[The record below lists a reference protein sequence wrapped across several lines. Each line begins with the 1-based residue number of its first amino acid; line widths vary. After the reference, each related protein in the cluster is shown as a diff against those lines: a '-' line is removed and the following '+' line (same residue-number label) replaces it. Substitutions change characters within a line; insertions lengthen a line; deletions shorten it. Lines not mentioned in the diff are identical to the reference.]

1 MKEQI
6 LPLQYPKLRK
16 QFEYIVMAEEK
27 VNILIVEDES
37 IVALDLANGLERD
50 GYNIAGIADNAEEAQ
65 QIFNEKDIDIIL
77 MDVNIIGDKD
87 GIETAT
93 EILKQK
99 AVPIIYLTAFTD
111 AVTIDRIKQTHPAAF
126 LSKPY
131 NLTNVR
137 IAIDLAVNNFAVSRE
152 QQPTGK
158 IIPLDKETNRN
169 TASPEREMIL
179 RMNDHIFVK
188 NNYAFVKLK
197 LNELLYI
204 EADNNYTSIITTDK
218 KFLLRLSLN
227 QLLEKINY
235 KALVRIH
242 RSYAVNINAI
252 QSFNEQEIEINQQHL
267 PIGRNYKE
275 EFLKHFD
282 FS

>member
-1 MKEQI
+1 
-6 LPLQYPKLRK
+6 
-16 QFEYIVMAEEK
+16 MAEEK

-37 IVALDLANGLERD
+37 IVALDLASGLERD
-50 GYNIAGIADNAEEAQ
+50 GYHIAGIADNAEEAQ
-65 QIFNEKDIDIIL
+65 QLFNENDIDIVL

-87 GIETAT
+87 GIDTAAD
-93 EILKQK
+93 ILKQK

-111 AVTIDRIKQTHPAAF
+111 AATIDRIKQTHPAAF

-152 QQPTGK
+152 QAPTGK
-158 IIPLDKETNRN
+158 IISLDKDTGRN

-188 NNYAFVKLK
+188 SNYAFVKLK
-197 LNELLYI
+197 LNDLLYI
-204 EADNNYTSIITTDK
+204 ETDNNYTSIITTDK

-235 KALVRIH
+235 RALVRIH

>member
-1 MKEQI
+1 M
-6 LPLQYPKLRK
+6 P
-16 QFEYIVMAEEK
+16 AEK

-37 IVALDLANGLERD
+37 IVALDLASGLEHD
-50 GYNIAGIADNAEEAQ
+50 GYNIVGIADNAEEAQ
-65 QIFNEKDIDIIL
+65 QLFNENEVDIIL
-77 MDVNIIGDKD
+77 MDVNIIGEKD
-87 GIETAT
+87 GIDTAI

-111 AVTIDRIKQTHPAAF
+111 ALTIERIKQTHPAAF

-131 NLTNVR
+131 TLTNVR

-152 QQPTGK
+152 QQSTGK
-158 IIPLDKETNRN
+158 IIPLDKDGSRSSS
-169 TASPEREMIL
+169 SPEKEMIL
-179 RMNDHIFVK
+179 RMHDHIFVK
-188 NNYAFVKLK
+188 HNYAFVKLK
-197 LNELLYI
+197 LCELLYI
-204 EADNNYTSIITTDK
+204 EAENNYTSIVTADK

-252 QSFNEQEIEINQQHL
+252 QSFNEQEVEVNQQHL

-275 EFLKHFD
+275 EFMKQFD
-282 FS
+282 FR

>member
-1 MKEQI
+1 M
-6 LPLQYPKLRK
+6 P
-16 QFEYIVMAEEK
+16 AEK

-50 GYNIAGIADNAEEAQ
+50 GYHIAGIADNAEEAQ
-65 QIFNEKDIDIIL
+65 QLFTDNEVDIVL
-77 MDVNIIGDKD
+77 MDVNIIGEKD
-87 GIETAT
+87 GIDTAT

-111 AVTIDRIKQTHPAAF
+111 AATIDRIKQTHPAAF

-131 NLTNVR
+131 TLTNVR
-137 IAIDLAVNNFAVSRE
+137 IAIELAINNFAVSRE
-152 QQPTGK
+152 QGPTGK
-158 IIPLDKETNRN
+158 IIPLDKNNNRS
-169 TASPEREMIL
+169 TSSPEREMIL
-179 RMNDHIFVK
+179 RLNDHIFVK
-188 NNYAFVKLK
+188 YNYAFVKLK
-197 LNELLYI
+197 LSDLLYM
-204 EADNNYTSIITTDK
+204 EADNNYTNIITSDK

-252 QSFNEQEIEINQQHL
+252 QSFNEQEVEISQQQL

>member
-1 MKEQI
+1 
-6 LPLQYPKLRK
+6 
-16 QFEYIVMAEEK
+16 MAEEK
-27 VNILIVEDES
+27 VNVLIVEDES
-37 IVALDLANGLERD
+37 IVALDLASGLERD
-50 GYNIAGIADNAEEAQ
+50 GYHIAGIADNAEEAQ
-65 QIFNEKDIDIIL
+65 QLFNENDIDIVL

-87 GIETAT
+87 GIDTAA

-111 AVTIDRIKQTHPAAF
+111 AATIHRIKQTHPAAF

-152 QQPTGK
+152 QAPTGK
-158 IIPLDKETNRN
+158 IIPLDKDTGRN

-188 NNYAFVKLK
+188 SNYAFVKLK
-197 LNELLYI
+197 LNDLLYI
-204 EADNNYTSIITTDK
+204 ETDNNYTSIVTTDK

-235 KALVRIH
+235 RALVRIH

>member
-1 MKEQI
+1 
-6 LPLQYPKLRK
+6 
-16 QFEYIVMAEEK
+16 
-27 VNILIVEDES
+27 
-37 IVALDLANGLERD
+37 
-50 GYNIAGIADNAEEAQ
+50 
-65 QIFNEKDIDIIL
+65 
-77 MDVNIIGDKD
+77 MDVNIIGEKD
-87 GIETAT
+87 GIDTAV

-111 AVTIDRIKQTHPAAF
+111 TATIERIKQTHPAAF

-131 NLTNVR
+131 SLTNVR

-158 IIPLDKETNRN
+158 IIPLDKDSSRPSS
-169 TASPEREMIL
+169 APEREMIL
-179 RMNDHIFVK
+179 RMEDHIFVK
-188 NNYAFVKLK
+188 HNYAFVKLK
-197 LNELLYI
+197 LSELLYV
-204 EADNNYTSIITTDK
+204 EADNNYTSIVTADK

-227 QLLEKINY
+227 QLLEKISY

-252 QSFNEQEIEINQQHL
+252 QSFNEQEVEINQQQL

-275 EFLKHFD
+275 EFMKQFD
-282 FS
+282 FR

>member
-1 MKEQI
+1 M
-6 LPLQYPKLRK
+6 P
-16 QFEYIVMAEEK
+16 AEK
-27 VNILIVEDES
+27 INILIVEDES

-50 GYNIAGIADNAEEAQ
+50 GYNITGIADNAEEAQ
-65 QIFNEKDIDIIL
+65 QLFSDNEVDIVL
-77 MDVNIIGDKD
+77 MDVNIIGEKD
-87 GIETAT
+87 GIDTAI

-111 AVTIDRIKQTHPAAF
+111 TATIDRIKQTHPAAF

-131 NLTNVR
+131 SLTNVR
-137 IAIDLAVNNFAVSRE
+137 IAIDLAVNNFAVATE
-152 QQPTGK
+152 QQTTGK
-158 IIPLDKETNRN
+158 IIPLDKDSNRN

-197 LNELLYI
+197 LCDLLYV
-204 EADNNYTSIITTDK
+204 EADNNYTSIVTAEK

-227 QLLEKINY
+227 QLLDKINY
-235 KALVRIH
+235 KSLVRIH
-242 RSYAVNINAI
+242 RSYAVNINTI
-252 QSFNEQEIEINQQHL
+252 QSFNEQEVEINQQHL

-282 FS
+282 FR

>member
-1 MKEQI
+1 M
-6 LPLQYPKLRK
+6 P
-16 QFEYIVMAEEK
+16 AEK

-37 IVALDLANGLERD
+37 IVALDLASGLEHD

-65 QIFNEKDIDIIL
+65 QLFTENEVDIIL
-77 MDVNIIGDKD
+77 MDVNIIGEKD
-87 GIETAT
+87 GIDAAIET
-93 EILKQK
+93 LKQK

-111 AVTIDRIKQTHPAAF
+111 ALTIERIKQTHPAAF

-131 NLTNVR
+131 TLTNVR

-152 QQPTGK
+152 QQSTGK
-158 IIPLDKETNRN
+158 IIPLDKDGSRSTS
-169 TASPEREMIL
+169 SPEKEMIL
-179 RMNDHIFVK
+179 RMHDHIFVK
-188 NNYAFVKLK
+188 HNYAFVKLK
-197 LNELLYI
+197 LSELLYI
-204 EADNNYTSIITTDK
+204 EADNNYTSIIAADK

-235 KALVRIH
+235 KSLVRIH

-252 QSFNEQEIEINQQHL
+252 QSFNEQEVEVNQQHL

-275 EFLKHFD
+275 EFMKQFD
-282 FS
+282 FR

>member
-16 QFEYIVMAEEK
+16 QLEYIVMAEEK

>member
-1 MKEQI
+1 MS
-6 LPLQYPKLRK
+6 
-16 QFEYIVMAEEK
+16 AEK

-50 GYNIAGIADNAEEAQ
+50 GYNITGIADNAEEAQ
-65 QIFNEKDIDIIL
+65 QLFNDNDVDIIL
-77 MDVNIIGDKD
+77 MDVNIIGDRD
-87 GIETAT
+87 GIDTAT

-111 AVTIDRIKQTHPAAF
+111 AATIERIKQTHPAAF

-158 IIPLDKETNRN
+158 IIPLDNEANRN
-169 TASPEREMIL
+169 TGSPEREMIL

-188 NNYAFVKLK
+188 HNYAFVKLK
-197 LNELLYI
+197 LCELLYV
-204 EADNNYTSIITTDK
+204 EAENNYTSIITNDK

-252 QSFNEQEIEINQQHL
+252 TSFNEQEIEINQQHL

-275 EFLKHFD
+275 EFMKHFD
-282 FS
+282 FR

>member
-1 MKEQI
+1 M
-6 LPLQYPKLRK
+6 P
-16 QFEYIVMAEEK
+16 AEK

-37 IVALDLANGLERD
+37 IVALDLASGLEHD

-65 QIFNEKDIDIIL
+65 QLFNDNEVDIIL
-77 MDVNIIGDKD
+77 MDVNIIGEKD
-87 GIETAT
+87 GIDTAI

-111 AVTIDRIKQTHPAAF
+111 ALTIERIKQTHPAAF

-131 NLTNVR
+131 SLTNVR
-137 IAIDLAVNNFAVSRE
+137 IAIDLAVNNFAVSHE
-152 QQPTGK
+152 QQATGK
-158 IIPLDKETNRN
+158 IIPLDKDGSRSTS
-169 TASPEREMIL
+169 SPEKEMIL
-179 RMNDHIFVK
+179 RMHDHIFVK
-188 NNYAFVKLK
+188 HNYAFVKLK
-197 LNELLYI
+197 LSDLLYI
-204 EADNNYTSIITTDK
+204 EADNNYTSIVTADK

-252 QSFNEQEIEINQQHL
+252 QSFNEQIVEVNQQQL

-275 EFLKHFD
+275 EFMKQFD
-282 FS
+282 FR

>member
-1 MKEQI
+1 
-6 LPLQYPKLRK
+6 
-16 QFEYIVMAEEK
+16 MAEEK

>member
-1 MKEQI
+1 M
-6 LPLQYPKLRK
+6 P
-16 QFEYIVMAEEK
+16 AEK

-37 IVALDLANGLERD
+37 IVALDLASGLEHD

-65 QIFNEKDIDIIL
+65 QLFNENEVDIIL
-77 MDVNIIGDKD
+77 MDVNIIGEKD
-87 GIETAT
+87 GIDTAI

-111 AVTIDRIKQTHPAAF
+111 ALTIERIKQTHPAAF

-131 NLTNVR
+131 SLTNVR

-152 QQPTGK
+152 QQATGK
-158 IIPLDKETNRN
+158 IITLDKDGGRSTS
-169 TASPEREMIL
+169 SPEKEMIL
-179 RMNDHIFVK
+179 RMHDHIFVK
-188 NNYAFVKLK
+188 HNYAFVKLK
-197 LNELLYI
+197 LSELLYI
-204 EADNNYTSIITTDK
+204 EADNNYTSIITADK

-252 QSFNEQEIEINQQHL
+252 QSFNEQEVEVNQQHL

-275 EFLKHFD
+275 EFMKQFD
-282 FS
+282 FR

>member
-1 MKEQI
+1 M
-6 LPLQYPKLRK
+6 P
-16 QFEYIVMAEEK
+16 AEK

-37 IVALDLANGLERD
+37 IVALDLASGLEQD
-50 GYNIAGIADNAEEAQ
+50 GYNIAGIADNADEAQ
-65 QIFNEKDIDIIL
+65 QLFNDNEVDIIL
-77 MDVNIIGDKD
+77 MDVNIIGEKD
-87 GIETAT
+87 GIDTAI

-111 AVTIDRIKQTHPAAF
+111 ALTIERIKQTHPAAF

-131 NLTNVR
+131 TLTNVR

-152 QQPTGK
+152 QQSTGK
-158 IIPLDKETNRN
+158 IIPLDKDSNRG
-169 TASPEREMIL
+169 TSSPEKELIL
-179 RMNDHIFVK
+179 RMHDHIFVK
-188 NNYAFVKLK
+188 HNYAFVKLK
-197 LNELLYI
+197 LCELLYI
-204 EADNNYTSIITTDK
+204 EADNNYTSIVTADK

-227 QLLEKINY
+227 QLLEKVNY

-252 QSFNEQEIEINQQHL
+252 QSFTEQIVEVNQQQL

-275 EFLKHFD
+275 DFMKQFD
-282 FS
+282 FR

>member
-1 MKEQI
+1 MS
-6 LPLQYPKLRK
+6 
-16 QFEYIVMAEEK
+16 AEK

-37 IVALDLANGLERD
+37 IVALDLASGLEHD

-65 QIFNEKDIDIIL
+65 QLFTDNEIDIVL
-77 MDVNIIGDKD
+77 MDVNIIGEKD
-87 GIETAT
+87 GIDTAI

-111 AVTIDRIKQTHPAAF
+111 ATTIERIKQTHPAAF

-131 NLTNVR
+131 SLTNVR

-152 QQPTGK
+152 QQSTGK
-158 IIPLDKETNRN
+158 IIPLDKDGNRS
-169 TASPEREMIL
+169 TGSPEKEMIL
-179 RMNDHIFVK
+179 RMHDHIFVK
-188 NNYAFVKLK
+188 HNYAFVKLK
-197 LNELLYI
+197 LSELLYI
-204 EADNNYTSIITTDK
+204 EADNNYTSIVTADK

-227 QLLEKINY
+227 QLQEKINY

-252 QSFNEQEIEINQQHL
+252 QSFNEQEVEVNQQHL

-275 EFLKHFD
+275 EFLKQFD
-282 FS
+282 FR

>member
-1 MKEQI
+1 M
-6 LPLQYPKLRK
+6 P
-16 QFEYIVMAEEK
+16 AEK
-27 VNILIVEDES
+27 INILIVEDES

-50 GYNIAGIADNAEEAQ
+50 GYNITGIADNAEEAQ
-65 QIFNEKDIDIIL
+65 QLFSDNEVDIVL
-77 MDVNIIGDKD
+77 MDVNIIGEKD
-87 GIETAT
+87 GIDAAI

-111 AVTIDRIKQTHPAAF
+111 TATIDRIKQTHPAAF

-131 NLTNVR
+131 SLTNVR
-137 IAIDLAVNNFAVSRE
+137 IAIDLAVNNFAVATE
-152 QQPTGK
+152 QQTTGK
-158 IIPLDKETNRN
+158 IIPLDKDSNRN

-197 LNELLYI
+197 LCDLLYV
-204 EADNNYTSIITTDK
+204 EADNNYTSIITAEK

-227 QLLEKINY
+227 QLLDKINY
-235 KALVRIH
+235 KPLVRIH
-242 RSYAVNINAI
+242 RSYAVNINTI
-252 QSFNEQEIEINQQHL
+252 QSFNEQEVEINQQHL

-275 EFLKHFD
+275 EFMKHFD
-282 FS
+282 FR

>member
-1 MKEQI
+1 M
-6 LPLQYPKLRK
+6 P
-16 QFEYIVMAEEK
+16 AEK

-37 IVALDLANGLERD
+37 IVALDLASGLEQD

-65 QIFNEKDIDIIL
+65 QLFNDKEVDIIL

-87 GIETAT
+87 GIDTAI

-111 AVTIDRIKQTHPAAF
+111 AVTIERIKQTHPAAF

-131 NLTNVR
+131 NLINVR
-137 IAIDLAVNNFAVSRE
+137 IAIDLAVNNFAVSRD
-152 QQPTGK
+152 QLHTGK
-158 IIPLDKETNRN
+158 LISLDKDGSRN
-169 TASPEREMIL
+169 AGPTEKEMIL
-179 RMNDHIFVK
+179 RMHDHIFVK
-188 NNYAFVKLK
+188 HNYAFVKLK
-197 LNELLYI
+197 LCELLYI
-204 EADNNYTSIITTDK
+204 EADNNYTAIVTADK

-227 QLLEKINY
+227 QLQEKINY
-235 KALVRIH
+235 KSLVRIH

-252 QSFNEQEIEINQQHL
+252 QSFNEQEVEINQQHL

-275 EFLKHFD
+275 DFIKQFD
-282 FS
+282 FR